1 MAMMHLPKLNK
12 VYLRGWG
19 IWKLQEISNQDRTAP
34 RLRGCKNLL
43 KEIESCH
50 GWINPVI
57 VGHVS

>member
-1 MAMMHLPKLNK
+1 MRLA
-12 VYLRGWG
+12 
-19 IWKLQEISNQDRTAP
+19 KLQGLLWGGAHENVQKLEEISNQDRTAP
-34 RLRGCKNLL
+34 RLRGWENLL